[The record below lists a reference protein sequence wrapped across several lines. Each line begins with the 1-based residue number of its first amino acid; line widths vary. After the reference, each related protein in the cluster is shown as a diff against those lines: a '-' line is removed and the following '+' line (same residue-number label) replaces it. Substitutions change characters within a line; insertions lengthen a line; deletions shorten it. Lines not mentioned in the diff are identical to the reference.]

1 MIAAAIDGMN
11 ELPWYRNLSEDARG
25 WVHQVV
31 SGGTAHFVRFLEQ
44 PDEPLGIENSGFDN
58 APIAA
63 AHAISLQQTVELIR
77 VAVGTVGPVA
87 MSMVAPNDEEWLR
100 ERISQ
105 YGREVGFAAA
115 LVYAQAAEQQGART
129 ARASTDLI
137 EGLLHDAPPAIINQL
152 GLRLGLNPLA
162 VHIAAASRPPDVTAS
177 MADVERA
184 GRRLDRAVVV
194 ATYDRAVVALWPVT
208 DRDNHAKVAAEVFGS
223 STGVVLGSP
232 GNSLVLTADPL
243 HDVLAGLRARQARP
257 AETGILTADELLPE
271 RALIGELRAQEQLRV
286 TCYDRLDASGSG
298 LVDTVDAML
307 ANHCVLEQAAKA
319 LPVHVNTLRYRLER
333 VKDITGY
340 DVREPRGAL
349 ALQIGFVLARV
360 SDSVKL

>member
-11 ELPWYRNLSEDARG
+11 ELPWYRNLSADARG
-25 WVHQVV
+25 WVRQVV

-58 APIAA
+58 APVAA

-137 EGLLHDAPPAIINQL
+137 EGLLHDAPPAIVNQL
-152 GLRLGLNPLA
+152 GLRLGLNPLTE
-162 VHIAAASRPPDVTAS
+162 HIAAASRPVDVAAT

-184 GRRLDRAVVV
+184 GRRLERSVIV
-194 ATYDRAVVALWPVT
+194 ATYDRAVVALWPVVE
-208 DRDNHAKVAAEVFGS
+208 RDVHEKVATEIFGS
-223 STGVVLGSP
+223 PRGIVLGSP
-232 GNSLVLTADPL
+232 ANSLVTTAGPL

-257 AETGILTADELLPE
+257 AEQGILTADELLPE
-271 RALIGELRAQEQLRV
+271 RALIGELRAQDRLREI
-286 TCYDRLDASGSG
+286 CYDRLEASGSG
-298 LVDTVDAML
+298 LIDTIDAML
-307 ANHCVLEQAAKA
+307 GHQCVLEQAAKA
-319 LPVHVNTLRYRLER
+319 IPVHVNTLRYRLER
-333 VKDITGY
+333 VRDITGY

-360 SDSVKL
+360 SESPKL